1 MKVINPMTFPNDENG
16 NILRR
21 MYEKGDDLTQ
31 SRMID
36 FCFAFPERQQAL
48 AFAETVDDRNLEVCI
63 SYYDEREM
71 WQVVVKRHMIP
82 IHSEISAL
90 ESTLASNAEHVGGE
104 GDGWGC
110 MLIKKK

>member
-1 MKVINPMTFPNDENG
+1 MSAFLNFTDDENG

-31 SRMID
+31 PRTID
-36 FCFAFPERQQAL
+36 FSFAFPERQKAL
-48 AFAETVDDRNLEVCI
+48 AFAEIIDDRQFEVCI

-71 WQVVVKRHMIP
+71 WQVIVKRFMTP

-90 ESTLASNAEHVGGE
+90 ESKLISQAEHVGGE